1 MAFDREFNLV
11 MKLGVK
17 RALINGVKTDIEASP
32 RKFEGEV
39 WLPAS
44 ACSFGFA
51 KTRSFDGIEFG
62 ALSSIKDMFFKYD
75 DMGIIIADADSSVT
89 KINRK
94 ENLYDMT
101 SLASRFIYEID
112 YVKISE
118 EYAPATE
125 KEIEGFKAVAD
136 KAINLAIGKKHP
148 VLFADKEKFAKIK
161 AIYNGE
167 DSAIKSYIQKIVDKA
182 ESIIT
187 EGRFMLNEDGSDL
200 ASPFVCAYT
209 TPEQYDIGGRMGESS
224 YSSHMRDLAF
234 AYLMTG
240 KEEYAKCAYYI
251 GRDLGK
257 WNHWGPCHFLNCAMA
272 ARHYAIG
279 YDWLYEA
286 WTEMGFDVSVI
297 RAGLIKNGLI
307 PAYRSMIDDACD
319 WKTANPNSTGWRFK
333 LKKDN
338 WNAVCNCGNIIAYI
352 ALLVDKEA
360 LSAEEMEKLTVS
372 LGASLV
378 TLMNDGHVL
387 RQYAPDGAYVESNT
401 YWSYG
406 TNSLLYGV
414 GALHSYFGTEFGI
427 MNAPGMD
434 KTCYYA
440 INSESAEFV
449 GWSYHDG
456 ETVPQDTSM
465 FNLFA
470 HVTGDDML
478 FAVRELH
485 LARGK
490 ESSIFDILYNPVVL
504 GKKVPPLESLALDS
518 YMEAIDAVTVRD
530 GWDEGSLYFGI
541 MGGLNPKSSSHNHV
555 DSGAFVYHN
564 KGKLWITD
572 IGKDY
577 YNIVGGYFG
586 NYSLYRRNAEGHNVV
601 FIKELPC
608 GQAQSAS
615 GKMTRVELSDEKT
628 LAIIDNS
635 TIYGPYA
642 KKALRGMNALDGK
655 RTVVIQDE
663 VEFLEPCEAF
673 AAYHF
678 KSSEIK
684 AEISEDGR
692 ACTLTHNDGEKI
704 FLTLL
709 TENEGAR
716 FEITSCYDFILPTT
730 KNCEG
735 EYSREDF
742 SRLLINYGKSERIK
756 SAFVIDTSAD
766 SKAYTKI
773 VPMENW

>member
-1 MAFDREFNLV
+1 MAFDRKFKLA

-17 RALINGVKTDIEASP
+17 RALIDGKKTDIEASP
-32 RKFEGEV
+32 RNIEGEV
-39 WLPAS
+39 WIPAS
-44 ACSFGFA
+44 ACSFDFA
-51 KTRSFDGIEFG
+51 TKRVFDGIEFG
-62 ALSSIKDMFFKYD
+62 ALSSVKDMFFKYD
-75 DMGIIIADADSSVT
+75 DMGIIIIDSDSSVAA
-89 KINRK
+89 INRK
-94 ENLYDMT
+94 DNLYDMT

-112 YVKISE
+112 HVEIAT
-118 EYAPATE
+118 EYAPATA
-125 KEIEGFKAVAD
+125 KEIEGFKAVAN
-136 KAINLAIGKKHP
+136 KAIALAKGKKHP
-148 VLFADKEKFAKIK
+148 VLFGNSEKFAKIK
-161 AIYNGE
+161 AMYDAGQ
-167 DSAIKSYIQKIVDKA
+167 SPIKDYVQKIVDKA
-182 ESIIT
+182 ESIIS

-200 ASPFVCAYT
+200 AAPFVCAYT

-224 YSSHMRDLAF
+224 HSCNMRDLAF

-240 KEEYAKCAYYI
+240 KEAYAKCAYYI

-257 WNHWGPCHFLNCAMA
+257 WNHWGPAHFLNCAMA
-272 ARHYAIG
+272 ARYYAIG
-279 YDWLYEA
+279 YDWLYDA
-286 WTEMGFDVSVI
+286 WTEMGLDVSVI

-307 PAYRSMIDDACD
+307 PAYRAMIDDDCD
-319 WKTANPNSTGWRFK
+319 WKTANPNGSGWRFK

-338 WNAVCNCGNIIAYI
+338 WNAVCNCGNIIGYI
-352 ALLVDKEA
+352 ALLVDKD
-360 LSAEEMEKLTVS
+360 LLTDEENEKLTIS
-372 LGASLV
+372 LGAALV
-378 TLMNDGHVL
+378 TLTNDGHVL

-406 TNSLLYGV
+406 TNALLYGI
-414 GALHSYFGTEFGI
+414 GAMHGYFGTEFGI

-465 FNLFA
+465 FDLFA
-470 HVTGDDML
+470 DVTGDDAL

-490 ESSIFDILYNPVVL
+490 ESSLFDILYNPLVL
-504 GKKVPPLESLALDS
+504 GKKVPALESLALDS

-530 GWDEGSLYFGI
+530 GWDRGSLYLGI
-541 MGGLNPKSSSHNHV
+541 MGGYNPQKSSHNHV

-577 YNIVGGYFG
+577 YNIVGGYFY

-601 FIKELPC
+601 FIKELPY
-608 GQAQSAS
+608 GQALNAS

-628 LAIIDNS
+628 LAIIDN
-635 TIYGPYA
+635 TAVYGEYA
-642 KKALRGMNALDGK
+642 KSALRGMSALNEK
-655 RTVVIQDE
+655 KTVVIQDE
-663 VEFLEPCEAF
+663 IEFAEPCEAF

-684 AEISEDGR
+684 AEISKDGR
-692 ACTLTHNDGEKI
+692 ACTLTHDDGEQI
-704 FLTLL
+704 FLKLL

-716 FEITSCYDFILPTT
+716 FEITTCYDFILPAT
-730 KNCEG
+730 KNCEK

-742 SRLLINYGKSERIK
+742 SRLLINYGKTDKIK
-756 SAFVIDTSAD
+756 SALVIDTSVDA
-766 SKAYTKI
+766 KAYTDI
-773 VPMENW
+773 IPMENW